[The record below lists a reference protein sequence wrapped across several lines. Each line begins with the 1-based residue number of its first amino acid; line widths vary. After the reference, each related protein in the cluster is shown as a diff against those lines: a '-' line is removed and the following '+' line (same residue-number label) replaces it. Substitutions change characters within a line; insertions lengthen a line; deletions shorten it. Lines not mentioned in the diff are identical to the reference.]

1 MKAAFG
7 TYGGRLYTA
16 IWWENNM
23 RERDCLEDLVING
36 RVILK

>member
-1 MKAAFG
+1 MGGACG
-7 TYGGRLYTA
+7 TYEGRLYRA
-16 IWWENNM
+16 IWWENM